1 MNRRLY
7 RCRHD
12 RRLAG
17 VAAGVAEYFDA
28 DPTLVRILWFVS
40 IFFGGLGIFVYIAMA
55 LIVPLEPLT
64 AAEAEAEAARTAAAS
79 SGEVVG
85 ADAGAPVGNRH
96 VARGSGPWATIVG
109 VGLIGIGSIALL
121 DQLVPGWNAC
131 HWVGPVLVIAI
142 GAVLVARAIGKEPM
156 PS

>member
-12 RRLAG
+12 RRIAG
-17 VAAGVAEYFDA
+17 VAAGVAEYFEA
-28 DPTLVRILWFVS
+28 DPTLVRVLWFLS

-64 AAEAEAEAARTAAAS
+64 AAEAEADAARAAAVTS
-79 SGEVVG
+79 DDSGAIG
-85 ADAGAPVGNRH
+85 HRH
-96 VARGSGPWATIVG
+96 VPRRSAPWATIVG
-109 VGLIGIGSIALL
+109 LGLIVLGSIALL
-121 DQLVPGWNAC
+121 DRILPGWDAG
-131 HWVGPVLVIAI
+131 HWIAPVFLIGI
-142 GAVLVARAIGKEPM
+142 GAVLVARALGKDPM

>member
-12 RRLAG
+12 RRIAG
-17 VAAGVAEYFDA
+17 VAAGVAEYFEA
-28 DPTLVRILWFVS
+28 DPTLVRVLWFLS

-64 AAEAEAEAARTAAAS
+64 AAEAEADAARAAAVTS
-79 SGEVVG
+79 D
-85 ADAGAPVGNRH
+85 DAGAIGHRH
-96 VARGSGPWATIVG
+96 VQRRSAPWATIVG
-109 VGLIGIGSIALL
+109 LGLIVLGSIALL
-121 DQLVPGWNAC
+121 DRILPGWDAG
-131 HWVGPVLVIAI
+131 HWVAPVFLIGI
-142 GAVLVARAIGKEPM
+142 GAVLVARAIGKDPM

>member
-12 RRLAG
+12 RRIAG
-17 VAAGVAEYFDA
+17 VAAGVAEYFEA
-28 DPTLVRILWFVS
+28 DPTLVRILWFLS

-64 AAEAEAEAARTAAAS
+64 AAEADAARAAAVA
-79 SGEVVG
+79 SGDV
-85 ADAGAPVGNRH
+85 ATDDAGTVGHRH
-96 VARGSGPWATIVG
+96 VPRRGAPWATIFG
-109 VGLIGIGSIALL
+109 LGLIVLGSIALL
-121 DQLVPGWNAC
+121 DRILPGWDAG
-131 HWVGPVLVIAI
+131 HWVVPVFFIGI
-142 GAVLVARAIGKEPM
+142 GAVLVARAIGKVPM